1 MGFFAGFVSARYA
14 LTTLPPLHPLILPP
28 SLQLH
33 PPSHTIQTDPNNH
46 NSHPNQFSGF
56 ALTTSVL
63 YIYLQVHKANRL
75 EQRNAIREQTR
86 ALNWLASSA
95 GAYDRRLLP
104 QETQKRP
111 GEEEDRK
118 TKPVL
123 KDFLKHRWNQEVET
137 LARKAY
143 ESRWED
149 ARDTAVEGW
158 KTVVRLVKKE

>member
-1 MGFFAGFVSARYA
+1 MGFFAGF
-14 LTTLPPLHPLILPP
+14 
-28 SLQLH
+28 
-33 PPSHTIQTDPNNH
+33 
-46 NSHPNQFSGF
+46 FSGF

-63 YIYLQVHKANRL
+63 YITLQVHKANRL
-75 EQRNAIREQTR
+75 EQRNLIREQTR
-86 ALNWLASSA
+86 ALNWMASST

-104 QETQKRP
+104 SDAEQEEIKKLR
-111 GEEEDRK
+111 ES
-118 TKPVL
+118 KPPL
-123 KDFLKHRWNQEVET
+123 KDFLKQRWNQEVET

>member
-1 MGFFAGFVSARYA
+1 MSHHLSSFLPFFPSFSSSQLNLPRTERK
-14 LTTLPPLHPLILPP
+14 LTRP
-28 SLQLH
+28 
-33 PPSHTIQTDPNNH
+33 
-46 NSHPNQFSGF
+46 QFSGF

-63 YIYLQVHKANRL
+63 YITLQVHKANRL
-75 EQRNAIREQTR
+75 EQRNLIREQTR
-86 ALNWLASSA
+86 ALNWMASST

-104 QETQKRP
+104 SDAEQEEIKKLR
-111 GEEEDRK
+111 ES
-118 TKPVL
+118 KPPL
-123 KDFLKHRWNQEVET
+123 KDFLKQRWNQEVET